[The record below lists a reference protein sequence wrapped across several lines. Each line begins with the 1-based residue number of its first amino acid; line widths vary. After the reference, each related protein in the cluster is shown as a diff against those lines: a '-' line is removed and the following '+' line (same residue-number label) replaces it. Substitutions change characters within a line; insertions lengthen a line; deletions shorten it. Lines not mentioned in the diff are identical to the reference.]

1 MFQVN
6 AICKFLV
13 GAAMVCVMGLPCLA
27 EDSVLLWMVDDT
39 TELDNGGSGSLYSF
53 VVSYMADDDYNW
65 PAVRVKFID
74 SSGTVQYPDLYW
86 GDSNP
91 NNPGIREPG
100 DFGVYVGDNG
110 SGYWGCGVPV
120 GNQSILDGLA
130 GEVLFQMELG
140 QIYSL
145 DDTYENLVWTAV
157 AWSEYYTLD
166 ELDTLKHI
174 YQSFDI
180 NPLTA
185 TPWNPKLFTTAP
197 SFPSPE
203 PSTSIL
209 ILLGVATLAL
219 KRRRA
224 C

>member
-1 MFQVN
+1 MKKFAYVSIFMMMCMFPFSGIGD
-6 AICKFLV
+6 ALY
-13 GAAMVCVMGLPCLA
+13 
-27 EDSVLLWMVDDT
+27 WMVDDT
-39 TELDNGGSGSLYSF
+39 TEIDNGGSGSLYSF
-53 VVSYMADDDYNW
+53 VVSYMSDDDYNW
-65 PAVRVKFID
+65 PAMRVKFID
-74 SSGTVQYPDLYW
+74 SSGTAQYPDLYLKL
-86 GDSNP
+86 DSDM

-110 SGYWGCGVPV
+110 SGYWGCGQPV

-180 NPLTA
+180 SPSDTN
-185 TPWNPKLFTTAP
+185 PWNPKLFTIAP
-197 SFPSPE
+197 PFPSPE

-209 ILLGVATLAL
+209 ILLGVATLVL
-219 KRRRA
+219 RRRRVA
-224 C
+224 